1 MYGAALPRFFFAL
14 PAFRFSRKT
23 VSASVMASETGNA
36 AQTPFIP
43 NSALSTS
50 EQTTMATMPRHS
62 EVMEASA
69 GRLTAPR

>member
-1 MYGAALPRFFFAL
+1 MYRGCSAPLFYAV

-36 AQTPFIP
+36 APTPFIP

-50 EQTTMATMPRHS
+50 EQTTMPTMPRHS
-62 EVMEASA
+62 EQMDATA
-69 GRLTAPR
+69 GRYTAPR

>member
-1 MYGAALPRFFFAL
+1 MYRGCSAPLFYAL

-23 VSASVMASETGNA
+23 VSDNVMASETGNA